1 MYAFLDGT
9 VEEIDTD
16 RLAINCGGV
25 GYEVLSNTASIQSC
39 KVGGRAKLY
48 TRLSVREDALT
59 LFGFCTREEKAMFDR
74 LITVSGIGPKVALSI
89 LSAMSASETAI
100 AIVTGDEK
108 ALGRVPGIGKKT
120 AQRLILEL
128 KGAVAN
134 EQMLSAPATVAA
146 GGESDAVEEAI
157 AILVAMGFSPMD
169 SAAAVALVKAEGG
182 APEEMAI
189 AALRRLDRG

>member
-16 RLAINCGGV
+16 RMAINCGGV

-48 TRLSVREDALT
+48 TRLIVREDALT

-134 EQMLSAPATVAA
+134 EQMLAAPATVAA
-146 GGESDAVEEAI
+146 GGESEAVEEAI

>member
-16 RLAINCGGV
+16 RIAINCGGV
-25 GYEVLSNTASIQSC
+25 GYEVLSNTASIQNC
-39 KVGGRAKLY
+39 QIGGRAKLY
-48 TRLSVREDALT
+48 TRLIVREDALT

-89 LSAMSASETAI
+89 LSSMTASETAI

-134 EQMLSAPATVAA
+134 EQMLSTPAAVAA
-146 GGESDAVEEAI
+146 GNESETVEEAI

-169 SAAAVALVKAEGG
+169 SAAAVALVKADGG